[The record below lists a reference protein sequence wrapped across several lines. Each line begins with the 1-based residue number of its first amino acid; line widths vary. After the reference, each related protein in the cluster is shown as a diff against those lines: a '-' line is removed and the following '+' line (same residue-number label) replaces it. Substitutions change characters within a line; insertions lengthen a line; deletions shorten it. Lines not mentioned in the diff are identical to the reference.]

1 MNEIMSLMNRD
12 ISGWMCSGDD
22 EAVTAIVFKNLLYKA
37 AEQHFVQVVIASEDM
52 LPAVSRIVESD
63 SRNKGYLPSY
73 AHRYFPAFSGSD
85 VDMKERMVEILK
97 RCRVDQEKA
106 DDVMAYIDFLT
117 ELESEIGEAHHT
129 SDEALLQKYLRA
141 SAVERALNTA
151 VVNGEMT
158 QDECRDWFEDYSDC
172 SSGRIHLKRIL
183 NRLDRSFSLKK
194 DRSKSISTL
203 GQGDRL
209 CFIIKSDMS
218 EEMKELLFEMIGWDI
233 LEAKRSGKQVSLM
246 VLEGCKKYGNEL
258 LGLLNVS
265 SSDINFNFFAK
276 DYFSGH
282 TADWSEQID
291 EYFRRYIYTAHSR
304 MESCE
309 EISSKRFGQIQDN
322 TTGAIDEQHI
332 SFQNASHEMQQSWN
346 DTANQADQTVD
357 SSQNAGMTDE
367 QIDIANDLCGA
378 EDDVDD
384 RLGSGWEHTDF
395 DTSFLDAGITESEA
409 PASAEVSSG
418 ESEGASE
425 GAGEDNS
432 GEGGSGGDDD
442 GLGE

>member
-22 EAVTAIVFKNLLYKA
+22 EAVMAIVFKNLLYKA

-52 LPAVSRIVESD
+52 LPAVSQIVESD

-246 VLEGCKKYGNEL
+246 VLEECKKYGNEL
-258 LGLLNVS
+258 LRLLNVS

-309 EISSKRFGQIQDN
+309 EISSKRFGQIPVVRNSYACDRDRRISNNQVLDRLLDTN
-322 TTGAIDEQHI
+322 RVDHYVQHVPVWEAQYRKEEI
-332 SFQNASHEMQQSWN
+332 HDMQKGICLV
-346 DTANQADQTVD
+346 QADTFEGYVD
-357 SSQNAGMTDE
+357 
-367 QIDIANDLCGA
+367 L
-378 EDDVDD
+378 
-384 RLGSGWEHTDF
+384 RR
-395 DTSFLDAGITESEA
+395 
-409 PASAEVSSG
+409 
-418 ESEGASE
+418 
-425 GAGEDNS
+425 
-432 GEGGSGGDDD
+432 
-442 GLGE
+442 

>member
-52 LPAVSRIVESD
+52 LPAVSQIVESD

-73 AHRYFPAFSGSD
+73 AHRCFPAFSGSD

-258 LGLLNVS
+258 LRLLNVS

-309 EISSKRFGQIQDN
+309 EISSKRFGQIPVVRNSYACDRDRRISN
-322 TTGAIDEQHI
+322 NRMLDRLLDTNRVDHYVQHVPVWEAQYRKEEI
-332 SFQNASHEMQQSWN
+332 HDMQKGICLV
-346 DTANQADQTVD
+346 QADTFEGYVD
-357 SSQNAGMTDE
+357 
-367 QIDIANDLCGA
+367 L
-378 EDDVDD
+378 
-384 RLGSGWEHTDF
+384 RR
-395 DTSFLDAGITESEA
+395 
-409 PASAEVSSG
+409 
-418 ESEGASE
+418 
-425 GAGEDNS
+425 
-432 GEGGSGGDDD
+432 
-442 GLGE
+442 

>member
-22 EAVTAIVFKNLLYKA
+22 EAVTAIIFKNLLYKA

-52 LPAVSRIVESD
+52 LPAVSQIVESD

-258 LGLLNVS
+258 LRLLNVS

-309 EISSKRFGQIQDN
+309 EISSKRFGQIPVVRNSYACDRDRRISN
-322 TTGAIDEQHI
+322 NRVLDRLLDTNRVDHYVQHVPVWEAQYRKEEI
-332 SFQNASHEMQQSWN
+332 HDMQKGICLV
-346 DTANQADQTVD
+346 QADTFEGYVD
-357 SSQNAGMTDE
+357 
-367 QIDIANDLCGA
+367 L
-378 EDDVDD
+378 
-384 RLGSGWEHTDF
+384 RR
-395 DTSFLDAGITESEA
+395 
-409 PASAEVSSG
+409 
-418 ESEGASE
+418 
-425 GAGEDNS
+425 
-432 GEGGSGGDDD
+432 
-442 GLGE
+442 

>member
-52 LPAVSRIVESD
+52 LPAVSQIVESD

-73 AHRYFPAFSGSD
+73 AHWYFPAFSGSD

-203 GQGDRL
+203 GQGNRL

-309 EISSKRFGQIQDN
+309 EISSKRFGQIPVVRNSYACDRDRRISN
-322 TTGAIDEQHI
+322 NRVLDRLLDTNRVDHYVQHVPVWEAQYRKEEI
-332 SFQNASHEMQQSWN
+332 HDMQKGICLV
-346 DTANQADQTVD
+346 QADTFEGYVD
-357 SSQNAGMTDE
+357 
-367 QIDIANDLCGA
+367 L
-378 EDDVDD
+378 
-384 RLGSGWEHTDF
+384 RR
-395 DTSFLDAGITESEA
+395 
-409 PASAEVSSG
+409 
-418 ESEGASE
+418 
-425 GAGEDNS
+425 
-432 GEGGSGGDDD
+432 
-442 GLGE
+442 

>member
-52 LPAVSRIVESD
+52 LPFVSQIVESD

-117 ELESEIGEAHHT
+117 ELESEIGEAHNT
-129 SDEALLQKYLRA
+129 SDEALLQKYMRA

-203 GQGDRL
+203 GQGERL

-233 LEAKRSGKQVSLM
+233 LEAKRSGKQVSLL

-258 LGLLNVS
+258 LRLLNVS
-265 SSDINFNFFAK
+265 SADINFNFFAQ
-276 DYFSGH
+276 DFFSGH

-309 EISSKRFGQIQDN
+309 EISSKRFGQIPVVRNSYACDRDRRISN
-322 TTGAIDEQHI
+322 NRMLDRLLDTNRVDHYVQHVPVWEAQYRKEEI
-332 SFQNASHEMQQSWN
+332 HDMQKGICLV
-346 DTANQADQTVD
+346 QADTFEGYVD
-357 SSQNAGMTDE
+357 
-367 QIDIANDLCGA
+367 L
-378 EDDVDD
+378 
-384 RLGSGWEHTDF
+384 RR
-395 DTSFLDAGITESEA
+395 
-409 PASAEVSSG
+409 
-418 ESEGASE
+418 
-425 GAGEDNS
+425 
-432 GEGGSGGDDD
+432 
-442 GLGE
+442 

>member
-22 EAVTAIVFKNLLYKA
+22 EAVTTIVFKNLLYKA
-37 AEQHFVQVVIASEDM
+37 AEQRFVQVVIASEDM
-52 LPAVSRIVESD
+52 LPTVSRIVESD

-97 RCRVDQEKA
+97 RCRVDQDKA

-117 ELESEIGEAHHT
+117 ELESEIVEDNHAR
-129 SDEALLQKYLRA
+129 DETLLQKYLRA

-151 VVNGEMT
+151 VANGEIT

-172 SSGRIHLKRIL
+172 SSGRIHLKRIM
-183 NRLDRSFSLKK
+183 NRLDRIFSLNK
-194 DRSKSISTL
+194 DRSKSISAL
-203 GQGDRL
+203 GQGERL

-218 EEMKELLFEMIGWDI
+218 EDMKELMFEMIGWDI
-233 LEAKRSGKQVSLM
+233 LEAKRTGKQVSLM

-258 LGLLNVS
+258 LQLLNVS
-265 SSDINFNFFAK
+265 SADINFNFFAK

-282 TADWSEQID
+282 TADWNEQID

-309 EISSKRFGQIQDN
+309 EISSKRFGQIPVVRNSYACDRDRRISN
-322 TTGAIDEQHI
+322 NRVLDRLLDTNRVDHHVQHVPVWQAQYRKEEI
-332 SFQNASHEMQQSWN
+332 HDMQKGICLV
-346 DTANQADQTVD
+346 QADDFEGYVD
-357 SSQNAGMTDE
+357 
-367 QIDIANDLCGA
+367 L
-378 EDDVDD
+378 
-384 RLGSGWEHTDF
+384 RR
-395 DTSFLDAGITESEA
+395 
-409 PASAEVSSG
+409 
-418 ESEGASE
+418 
-425 GAGEDNS
+425 
-432 GEGGSGGDDD
+432 
-442 GLGE
+442 

>member
-52 LPAVSRIVESD
+52 LPAVSQIVESD

-85 VDMKERMVEILK
+85 VDMKERMVEILT

-203 GQGDRL
+203 GQGNRL

-309 EISSKRFGQIQDN
+309 EISSKRFGQIPVVRNSYACDRDRRISN
-322 TTGAIDEQHI
+322 NRVLDRLLDTNRVDHYVQHVPVWEAQYRKEEI
-332 SFQNASHEMQQSWN
+332 HDMQKGICLV
-346 DTANQADQTVD
+346 QADTFEGYVD
-357 SSQNAGMTDE
+357 
-367 QIDIANDLCGA
+367 L
-378 EDDVDD
+378 
-384 RLGSGWEHTDF
+384 RR
-395 DTSFLDAGITESEA
+395 
-409 PASAEVSSG
+409 
-418 ESEGASE
+418 
-425 GAGEDNS
+425 
-432 GEGGSGGDDD
+432 
-442 GLGE
+442 

>member
-22 EAVTAIVFKNLLYKA
+22 EAVTSIVFKNLLSKA
-37 AEQHFVQVVIASEDM
+37 VEHRFVQVVIASEDM
-52 LPAVSRIVESD
+52 FPAVSQIVESD

-73 AHRYFPAFSGSD
+73 AHRYFPAFSGSE

-97 RCRVDQEKA
+97 RCRVDQDKA

-117 ELESEIGEAHHT
+117 ELESEIGEDNHAR
-129 SDEALLQKYLRA
+129 DETLLQKYLRA
-141 SAVERALNTA
+141 SAVERVLNTA
-151 VVNGEMT
+151 VANGEIT
-158 QDECRDWFEDYSDC
+158 QDECRDWFEDYSEC

-194 DRSKSISTL
+194 ERCKSISAL
-203 GQGDRL
+203 RQGDRL

-218 EEMKELLFEMIGWDI
+218 EDMKELMFEMIGWDI
-233 LEAKRSGKQVSLM
+233 LEAKRTGKQVSLM

-258 LGLLNVS
+258 LQLLNVS
-265 SSDINFNFFAK
+265 SADINFNFFAK

-309 EISSKRFGQIQDN
+309 EISSKRFGEIPVVRNSYACDRDRRISN
-322 TTGAIDEQHI
+322 NRVLDRLLDTNRVDHYVQHVPVWEAQYSKEEI
-332 SFQNASHEMQQSWN
+332 HDMQKGICLV
-346 DTANQADQTVD
+346 QADTFEGYVD
-357 SSQNAGMTDE
+357 
-367 QIDIANDLCGA
+367 L
-378 EDDVDD
+378 
-384 RLGSGWEHTDF
+384 RR
-395 DTSFLDAGITESEA
+395 
-409 PASAEVSSG
+409 
-418 ESEGASE
+418 
-425 GAGEDNS
+425 
-432 GEGGSGGDDD
+432 
-442 GLGE
+442 

>member
-37 AEQHFVQVVIASEDM
+37 AEQRFVQVVIASEDM
-52 LPAVSRIVESD
+52 LPAVSQIVESD

-97 RCRVDQEKA
+97 RCRVDQDKA

-117 ELESEIGEAHHT
+117 ELESEMGENNHAR
-129 SDEALLQKYLRA
+129 DEMLLQKYLRA
-141 SAVERALNTA
+141 SAVERTLNTA
-151 VVNGEMT
+151 VANGEIT

-172 SSGRIHLKRIL
+172 SSGRIHLKRIM
-183 NRLDRSFSLKK
+183 NRLDRIFSLNK
-194 DRSKSISTL
+194 DRSKSISAL

-218 EEMKELLFEMIGWDI
+218 EDMKELMFEMIGWDI
-233 LEAKRSGKQVSLM
+233 LEAKRTGKQVSLM

-258 LGLLNVS
+258 LQLLNVS
-265 SSDINFNFFAK
+265 SADINFNFFAK

-309 EISSKRFGQIQDN
+309 EISSKRFGQIPVVRNSYACDRDRRISNNRVLDQLLDTN
-322 TTGAIDEQHI
+322 RVDHYVQHVPVWEAQYRKEEI
-332 SFQNASHEMQQSWN
+332 HDMQKGICLV
-346 DTANQADQTVD
+346 QADDFEGYVD
-357 SSQNAGMTDE
+357 
-367 QIDIANDLCGA
+367 L
-378 EDDVDD
+378 
-384 RLGSGWEHTDF
+384 RR
-395 DTSFLDAGITESEA
+395 
-409 PASAEVSSG
+409 
-418 ESEGASE
+418 
-425 GAGEDNS
+425 
-432 GEGGSGGDDD
+432 
-442 GLGE
+442 

>member
-37 AEQHFVQVVIASEDM
+37 AEQRFVQVVIASEDM
-52 LPAVSRIVESD
+52 LPAVSHIVESD

-97 RCRVDQEKA
+97 RCRVDQDKA

-117 ELESEIGEAHHT
+117 ELESEIGENNHAR
-129 SDEALLQKYLRA
+129 DEMLLQKYLRA
-141 SAVERALNTA
+141 SAVERTLNTA
-151 VVNGEMT
+151 VANGEIT

-172 SSGRIHLKRIL
+172 SSGRIHLKRIM
-183 NRLDRSFSLKK
+183 NRLDRIFSLNK
-194 DRSKSISTL
+194 DRSKSISAL
-203 GQGDRL
+203 GQGERL

-218 EEMKELLFEMIGWDI
+218 EDMKGLMFEMIGWDI
-233 LEAKRSGKQVSLM
+233 LEAKRTGKQVSLM

-258 LGLLNVS
+258 LQLLNVS
-265 SSDINFNFFAK
+265 SADINFNFFAK

-282 TADWSEQID
+282 TADWNEQID

-309 EISSKRFGQIQDN
+309 EISSKRFGQIPVVRNSYACDRDRRISN
-322 TTGAIDEQHI
+322 NRVLDRLLDTNRVDHYVEHI
-332 SFQNASHEMQQSWN
+332 PQWEAQYRKEEIHDMQKGVCLV
-346 DTANQADQTVD
+346 QADSYEGYVD
-357 SSQNAGMTDE
+357 
-367 QIDIANDLCGA
+367 L
-378 EDDVDD
+378 
-384 RLGSGWEHTDF
+384 RR
-395 DTSFLDAGITESEA
+395 
-409 PASAEVSSG
+409 
-418 ESEGASE
+418 
-425 GAGEDNS
+425 
-432 GEGGSGGDDD
+432 
-442 GLGE
+442 

>member
-1 MNEIMSLMNRD
+1 MNEIMSLMNRS

-52 LPAVSRIVESD
+52 HPAVSQIVESD
-63 SRNKGYLPSY
+63 SRNRGYLPSY

-117 ELESEIGEAHHT
+117 ELESEIGEDNHAR
-129 SDEALLQKYLRA
+129 DETLLQKYLRA
-141 SAVERALNTA
+141 SAVERVLNTA
-151 VVNGEMT
+151 VANGEIT
-158 QDECRDWFEDYSDC
+158 QDECRDWFEDYSEC

-194 DRSKSISTL
+194 ERCKSISAL

-218 EEMKELLFEMIGWDI
+218 EDMKELMFEMIGWDI
-233 LEAKRSGKQVSLM
+233 LEAKRNGKQISLM

-258 LGLLNVS
+258 LQLLNVS
-265 SSDINFNFFAK
+265 SADINFNFFAK
-276 DYFSGH
+276 DFFSGH
-282 TADWSEQID
+282 TAEWSEQID

-309 EISSKRFGQIQDN
+309 EISTKRFGQIPIVRNSYACDRDRRISNNRVLDQLLDTN
-322 TTGAIDEQHI
+322 RVDHYVQHVPVWEAQYRKEEI
-332 SFQNASHEMQQSWN
+332 HDMQKGICLV
-346 DTANQADQTVD
+346 QADTYEGYVD
-357 SSQNAGMTDE
+357 
-367 QIDIANDLCGA
+367 L
-378 EDDVDD
+378 
-384 RLGSGWEHTDF
+384 RR
-395 DTSFLDAGITESEA
+395 
-409 PASAEVSSG
+409 
-418 ESEGASE
+418 
-425 GAGEDNS
+425 
-432 GEGGSGGDDD
+432 
-442 GLGE
+442 

>member
-22 EAVTAIVFKNLLYKA
+22 EAVTSIVFKNLLSKA
-37 AEQHFVQVVIASEDM
+37 VEQRFVQVVIASEDM
-52 LPAVSRIVESD
+52 FPAVSQIVESD

-73 AHRYFPAFSGSD
+73 AHRYFPAFSGRE

-97 RCRVDQEKA
+97 RCHVDQDKA

-117 ELESEIGEAHHT
+117 ELESEIGEDNHAR
-129 SDEALLQKYLRA
+129 DETLLQKYLRA

-151 VVNGEMT
+151 VANGDIT
-158 QDECRDWFEDYSDC
+158 QDECRDWFEDYSEC

-194 DRSKSISTL
+194 ERCKSISAL

-218 EEMKELLFEMIGWDI
+218 EDMKELMFEMIGWDI
-233 LEAKRSGKQVSLM
+233 LEAKRNGKQISLM

-258 LGLLNVS
+258 LQLLNVS
-265 SSDINFNFFAK
+265 SADINFNFFAK
-276 DYFSGH
+276 DFFSGH
-282 TADWSEQID
+282 TTEWSEQID

-309 EISSKRFGQIQDN
+309 EISTKRFGQIPVVRNSYACDRDRRISNNRVLDQLLDTN
-322 TTGAIDEQHI
+322 RVDHYVQHVPVWEAQYRKEEI
-332 SFQNASHEMQQSWN
+332 HDMQKGICLV
-346 DTANQADQTVD
+346 QADTYEGYVD
-357 SSQNAGMTDE
+357 
-367 QIDIANDLCGA
+367 L
-378 EDDVDD
+378 
-384 RLGSGWEHTDF
+384 RR
-395 DTSFLDAGITESEA
+395 
-409 PASAEVSSG
+409 
-418 ESEGASE
+418 
-425 GAGEDNS
+425 
-432 GEGGSGGDDD
+432 
-442 GLGE
+442 

>member
-52 LPAVSRIVESD
+52 LPAVSQIVESD

-117 ELESEIGEAHHT
+117 ELESEIGEVHHT

-203 GQGDRL
+203 RQGDRL

-309 EISSKRFGQIQDN
+309 EISSKRFGQIPVVRNSYACDRDRRISN
-322 TTGAIDEQHI
+322 NRVLDRLLDTNRVDHYVQHVPVWEAQYRKEEI
-332 SFQNASHEMQQSWN
+332 HDMQKGICLV
-346 DTANQADQTVD
+346 QADTFEGYVD
-357 SSQNAGMTDE
+357 
-367 QIDIANDLCGA
+367 L
-378 EDDVDD
+378 
-384 RLGSGWEHTDF
+384 RR
-395 DTSFLDAGITESEA
+395 
-409 PASAEVSSG
+409 
-418 ESEGASE
+418 
-425 GAGEDNS
+425 
-432 GEGGSGGDDD
+432 
-442 GLGE
+442 

>member
-52 LPAVSRIVESD
+52 LPAVSQIVESD

-258 LGLLNVS
+258 LRLLTVS

-309 EISSKRFGQIQDN
+309 EISSKRFGQIPVVRNSYACDRDRRISN
-322 TTGAIDEQHI
+322 NRVLDRLLDTNRVDHYVQHVPVWEAQYRKEEI
-332 SFQNASHEMQQSWN
+332 HDMQKGICLV
-346 DTANQADQTVD
+346 QADTFEGYVD
-357 SSQNAGMTDE
+357 
-367 QIDIANDLCGA
+367 L
-378 EDDVDD
+378 
-384 RLGSGWEHTDF
+384 RR
-395 DTSFLDAGITESEA
+395 
-409 PASAEVSSG
+409 
-418 ESEGASE
+418 
-425 GAGEDNS
+425 
-432 GEGGSGGDDD
+432 
-442 GLGE
+442 

>member
-52 LPAVSRIVESD
+52 LPAVSQIVESD

-172 SSGRIHLKRIL
+172 SSGRIHLKRIQ

-258 LGLLNVS
+258 LRLLNVS
-265 SSDINFNFFAK
+265 SADINFNFFAK

-291 EYFRRYIYTAHSR
+291 EYFRRYIYTAHLR

-309 EISSKRFGQIQDN
+309 EISSKRFGQIPVVRNSYACDRDRRISN
-322 TTGAIDEQHI
+322 NRMLDRLLDTNRVDHYVQHVPVWEAQYRKEEI
-332 SFQNASHEMQQSWN
+332 HDMQKGICLV
-346 DTANQADQTVD
+346 QADTFEGYVD
-357 SSQNAGMTDE
+357 
-367 QIDIANDLCGA
+367 L
-378 EDDVDD
+378 
-384 RLGSGWEHTDF
+384 RR
-395 DTSFLDAGITESEA
+395 
-409 PASAEVSSG
+409 
-418 ESEGASE
+418 
-425 GAGEDNS
+425 
-432 GEGGSGGDDD
+432 
-442 GLGE
+442 

>member
-52 LPAVSRIVESD
+52 LPAISQIVESD

-73 AHRYFPAFSGSD
+73 AHRYFPAFSGSE

-97 RCRVDQEKA
+97 RCHVDQDKA

-117 ELESEIGEAHHT
+117 ELESEISEDSHAR
-129 SDEALLQKYLRA
+129 DETLLQKYLRA
-141 SAVERALNTA
+141 SAVERALNAA
-151 VVNGEMT
+151 VTNGEIT

-172 SSGRIHLKRIL
+172 SSGRIHLKRIM
-183 NRLDRSFSLKK
+183 NRLDRIFSLNK
-194 DRSKSISTL
+194 DRSKSISAL

-218 EEMKELLFEMIGWDI
+218 EDMRELMFEMIGWDI
-233 LEAKRSGKQVSLM
+233 LEAKRSGKQISLM

-258 LGLLNVS
+258 LQLLNVS
-265 SSDINFNFFAK
+265 SADINFNFFAK

-282 TADWSEQID
+282 TADWIEQID

-309 EISSKRFGQIQDN
+309 EISTKRFGQIPVVRNSYACDRDRRISNNRVLDQLLN
-322 TTGAIDEQHI
+322 TNRVDHYVQHVPVWEAQYRKEEI
-332 SFQNASHEMQQSWN
+332 HDMQKGICLV
-346 DTANQADQTVD
+346 QADIFEGYVD
-357 SSQNAGMTDE
+357 
-367 QIDIANDLCGA
+367 L
-378 EDDVDD
+378 
-384 RLGSGWEHTDF
+384 RR
-395 DTSFLDAGITESEA
+395 
-409 PASAEVSSG
+409 
-418 ESEGASE
+418 
-425 GAGEDNS
+425 
-432 GEGGSGGDDD
+432 
-442 GLGE
+442 

>member
-52 LPAVSRIVESD
+52 LPAVSQIVESD

-258 LGLLNVS
+258 LRLLNVS

-309 EISSKRFGQIQDN
+309 EISSKRFGQIPVVRNSYACDRDRRISN
-322 TTGAIDEQHI
+322 NRMLDRLLDTNRVDHYVQHVPVWEAQYRKEEI
-332 SFQNASHEMQQSWN
+332 HDMQKGICLV
-346 DTANQADQTVD
+346 QADTFEGYVD
-357 SSQNAGMTDE
+357 
-367 QIDIANDLCGA
+367 L
-378 EDDVDD
+378 
-384 RLGSGWEHTDF
+384 RR
-395 DTSFLDAGITESEA
+395 
-409 PASAEVSSG
+409 
-418 ESEGASE
+418 
-425 GAGEDNS
+425 
-432 GEGGSGGDDD
+432 
-442 GLGE
+442 

>member
-52 LPAVSRIVESD
+52 LPAVSQIVESD

-141 SAVERALNTA
+141 SAVERALNAA
-151 VVNGEMT
+151 VANGEMT
-158 QDECRDWFEDYSDC
+158 QDDCRDWVEDYSDC

-194 DRSKSISTL
+194 DRSKSISTR

-258 LGLLNVS
+258 LQLLNVS
-265 SSDINFNFFAK
+265 SADINFNFFAK

-282 TADWSEQID
+282 TTDWSEQID

-309 EISSKRFGQIQDN
+309 EISSKRFGQIPVVRNSYACDRDRRISN
-322 TTGAIDEQHI
+322 NRVLDRLLDTNRVDHYVQHVPVWEAQYRKEEI
-332 SFQNASHEMQQSWN
+332 HDMQKGICLV
-346 DTANQADQTVD
+346 QADTFEGYVD
-357 SSQNAGMTDE
+357 
-367 QIDIANDLCGA
+367 L
-378 EDDVDD
+378 
-384 RLGSGWEHTDF
+384 RR
-395 DTSFLDAGITESEA
+395 
-409 PASAEVSSG
+409 
-418 ESEGASE
+418 
-425 GAGEDNS
+425 
-432 GEGGSGGDDD
+432 
-442 GLGE
+442 

>member
-52 LPAVSRIVESD
+52 LPAVSQIVESD

-258 LGLLNVS
+258 LRLLNVS

-309 EISSKRFGQIQDN
+309 EISSKRFGQIPVVRNSYACDRDRRISN
-322 TTGAIDEQHI
+322 NRVLDRLLDTNRVDHYVQHVPVWEAQYRKEEI
-332 SFQNASHEMQQSWN
+332 HDMQKGICLV
-346 DTANQADQTVD
+346 QADTFEGYVD
-357 SSQNAGMTDE
+357 
-367 QIDIANDLCGA
+367 L
-378 EDDVDD
+378 
-384 RLGSGWEHTDF
+384 RR
-395 DTSFLDAGITESEA
+395 
-409 PASAEVSSG
+409 
-418 ESEGASE
+418 
-425 GAGEDNS
+425 
-432 GEGGSGGDDD
+432 
-442 GLGE
+442 

>member
-52 LPAVSRIVESD
+52 LPAVSQIVESD

-258 LGLLNVS
+258 LRLLNVS

-276 DYFSGH
+276 DYLSGH

-309 EISSKRFGQIQDN
+309 EISSKRFGQIPVVRNSYACDRDRRISN
-322 TTGAIDEQHI
+322 NRMLDRLLDTNRVDHYVQHVPVWEAQYRKEEI
-332 SFQNASHEMQQSWN
+332 HDMQKGICLV
-346 DTANQADQTVD
+346 QADTFEGYVD
-357 SSQNAGMTDE
+357 
-367 QIDIANDLCGA
+367 L
-378 EDDVDD
+378 
-384 RLGSGWEHTDF
+384 RR
-395 DTSFLDAGITESEA
+395 
-409 PASAEVSSG
+409 
-418 ESEGASE
+418 
-425 GAGEDNS
+425 
-432 GEGGSGGDDD
+432 
-442 GLGE
+442 

>member
-52 LPAVSRIVESD
+52 LPAVSQIVESD

-141 SAVERALNTA
+141 SAVERVLNTA

-258 LGLLNVS
+258 LRLLNVS

-309 EISSKRFGQIQDN
+309 EISSKRFGQIPVVRNSYACDRDRRISN
-322 TTGAIDEQHI
+322 NRMLDRLLDTNRVDHYVQHVPVWEAQYRKEEI
-332 SFQNASHEMQQSWN
+332 HDMQKGICLV
-346 DTANQADQTVD
+346 QADTFEGYVD
-357 SSQNAGMTDE
+357 
-367 QIDIANDLCGA
+367 L
-378 EDDVDD
+378 
-384 RLGSGWEHTDF
+384 RR
-395 DTSFLDAGITESEA
+395 
-409 PASAEVSSG
+409 
-418 ESEGASE
+418 
-425 GAGEDNS
+425 
-432 GEGGSGGDDD
+432 
-442 GLGE
+442 

>member
-52 LPAVSRIVESD
+52 LPVVSQIVESD

-73 AHRYFPAFSGSD
+73 AHRYFPAFSGCD

-172 SSGRIHLKRIL
+172 SSGRVHLKRIL

-258 LGLLNVS
+258 LRLLNVS
-265 SSDINFNFFAK
+265 SADINFNFFAK

-309 EISSKRFGQIQDN
+309 EISSKRFGQIPVVQNSYACDRDRRISN
-322 TTGAIDEQHI
+322 NRVLDRLLDTNRVDHYVQHVPVWEAQYRKEEI
-332 SFQNASHEMQQSWN
+332 HDMQKGICLV
-346 DTANQADQTVD
+346 QADTFEGYVD
-357 SSQNAGMTDE
+357 
-367 QIDIANDLCGA
+367 L
-378 EDDVDD
+378 
-384 RLGSGWEHTDF
+384 RR
-395 DTSFLDAGITESEA
+395 
-409 PASAEVSSG
+409 
-418 ESEGASE
+418 
-425 GAGEDNS
+425 
-432 GEGGSGGDDD
+432 
-442 GLGE
+442 

>member
-52 LPAVSRIVESD
+52 LPAVSQIVESD

-258 LGLLNVS
+258 LRLLNVS

-291 EYFRRYIYTAHSR
+291 EYFQRYIYTAHSR

-309 EISSKRFGQIQDN
+309 EISSKRFGQIPVVRNSYACDRDRRISN
-322 TTGAIDEQHI
+322 NRVLDRLLDTNRVDHYVQHVPVWEAQYRKEEI
-332 SFQNASHEMQQSWN
+332 HDMQKGICLV
-346 DTANQADQTVD
+346 QADTFEGYVD
-357 SSQNAGMTDE
+357 
-367 QIDIANDLCGA
+367 L
-378 EDDVDD
+378 
-384 RLGSGWEHTDF
+384 RR
-395 DTSFLDAGITESEA
+395 
-409 PASAEVSSG
+409 
-418 ESEGASE
+418 
-425 GAGEDNS
+425 
-432 GEGGSGGDDD
+432 
-442 GLGE
+442 

>member
-22 EAVTAIVFKNLLYKA
+22 EAVTAIVFKKLLYKA

-52 LPAVSRIVESD
+52 LPAVSQIVESD

-73 AHRYFPAFSGSD
+73 AHRYFPAFSGCD

-233 LEAKRSGKQVSLM
+233 LEAKRRGKQVSLM

-258 LGLLNVS
+258 LRLLNVS

-309 EISSKRFGQIQDN
+309 EISSKRFGQIPVVRNSYACDRDRRISN
-322 TTGAIDEQHI
+322 NRVLDRLLDTNRVDHYVQHVPVWEAQYRKEEI
-332 SFQNASHEMQQSWN
+332 HDMQKGICLV
-346 DTANQADQTVD
+346 QADTFEGYVD
-357 SSQNAGMTDE
+357 
-367 QIDIANDLCGA
+367 L
-378 EDDVDD
+378 
-384 RLGSGWEHTDF
+384 RR
-395 DTSFLDAGITESEA
+395 
-409 PASAEVSSG
+409 
-418 ESEGASE
+418 
-425 GAGEDNS
+425 
-432 GEGGSGGDDD
+432 
-442 GLGE
+442 

>member
-52 LPAVSRIVESD
+52 LPAISQIVESD

-73 AHRYFPAFSGSD
+73 AHRYFPAFSGSE

-97 RCRVDQEKA
+97 RCHVDQDKA

-117 ELESEIGEAHHT
+117 ELESEISEDSHAR
-129 SDEALLQKYLRA
+129 DETLLQKYLRA
-141 SAVERALNTA
+141 SAVERALNAA
-151 VVNGEMT
+151 VTNGEIT

-172 SSGRIHLKRIL
+172 SSGRIHLKRIM
-183 NRLDRSFSLKK
+183 NRLDRIFSLNK
-194 DRSKSISTL
+194 DRSKSISAL

-218 EEMKELLFEMIGWDI
+218 EDMRELMFEMIGWDI
-233 LEAKRSGKQVSLM
+233 LEAKRSGKQISLM
-246 VLEGCKKYGNEL
+246 VLEGCKKYGNEFL
-258 LGLLNVS
+258 QLLNVS
-265 SSDINFNFFAK
+265 SADINFNFFAK

-282 TADWSEQID
+282 TADWIEQID

-309 EISSKRFGQIQDN
+309 EISTKRFGQIPVVRNSYACDRDRRISNNRVLDQLLN
-322 TTGAIDEQHI
+322 TNRVDHYVQHVPVWEAQYRKEEI
-332 SFQNASHEMQQSWN
+332 HDMQKGICLV
-346 DTANQADQTVD
+346 QADIFEGYVD
-357 SSQNAGMTDE
+357 
-367 QIDIANDLCGA
+367 L
-378 EDDVDD
+378 
-384 RLGSGWEHTDF
+384 RR
-395 DTSFLDAGITESEA
+395 
-409 PASAEVSSG
+409 
-418 ESEGASE
+418 
-425 GAGEDNS
+425 
-432 GEGGSGGDDD
+432 
-442 GLGE
+442 

>member
-52 LPAVSRIVESD
+52 LPAVSQIVESD

-203 GQGDRL
+203 GQGNRL
-209 CFIIKSDMS
+209 CFIIKFDMS

-309 EISSKRFGQIQDN
+309 EISSKRFGQIPVVRNSYACDRDRRISN
-322 TTGAIDEQHI
+322 NRVLDRLLDTNRVDHYVQHVPVWEAQYRKEEI
-332 SFQNASHEMQQSWN
+332 HDMQKGICLV
-346 DTANQADQTVD
+346 QADTFEGYVD
-357 SSQNAGMTDE
+357 
-367 QIDIANDLCGA
+367 L
-378 EDDVDD
+378 
-384 RLGSGWEHTDF
+384 RR
-395 DTSFLDAGITESEA
+395 
-409 PASAEVSSG
+409 
-418 ESEGASE
+418 
-425 GAGEDNS
+425 
-432 GEGGSGGDDD
+432 
-442 GLGE
+442 